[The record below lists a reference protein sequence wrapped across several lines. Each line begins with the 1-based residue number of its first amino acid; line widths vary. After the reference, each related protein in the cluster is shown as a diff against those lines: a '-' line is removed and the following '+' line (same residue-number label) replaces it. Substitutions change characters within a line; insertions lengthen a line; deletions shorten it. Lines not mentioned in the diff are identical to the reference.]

1 MSDPRKNSLASESRI
16 PVILSSEVLSMLRI
30 HASGSNCRF
39 RFYVISVCLS
49 GVEIS
54 GLRGELLDY
63 TLPGF

>member
-1 MSDPRKNSLASESRI
+1 
-16 PVILSSEVLSMLRI
+16 MLRI

-39 RFYVISVCLS
+39 RFDVISVCLS

>member
-1 MSDPRKNSLASESRI
+1 MLQV
-16 PVILSSEVLSMLRI
+16 VIVD
-30 HASGSNCRF
+30 F
-39 RFYVISVCLS
+39 FDVISVCLS